1 MTNAPRRDPEPE
13 RDHLAPADLL
23 SDDPDESVDPQAI
36 RTRTQSRIGPGTC
49 AGIRDALRGTDR
61 DLKDV
66 TTGYRIPCDPET
78 LQRHYRGRCAHDI
91 DTPPVRYD
99 HDAEWWRTVHPEDNE

>member
-1 MTNAPRRDPEPE
+1 MTKPRRDAAPE
-13 RDHLAPADLL
+13 RDHLTPGDLL
-23 SDDPDESVDPQAI
+23 SDDPDKSVDPRAI
-36 RTRTQSRIGPGTC
+36 RARTQSQIGPGTC

-66 TTGYRIPCDPET
+66 TTGYRIPYEPNT
-78 LQRHYRGRCAHDI
+78 LQRHYRGRCAHAV

-99 HDAEWWRTVHPEDNE
+99 HSDKRWRTVHGDANE